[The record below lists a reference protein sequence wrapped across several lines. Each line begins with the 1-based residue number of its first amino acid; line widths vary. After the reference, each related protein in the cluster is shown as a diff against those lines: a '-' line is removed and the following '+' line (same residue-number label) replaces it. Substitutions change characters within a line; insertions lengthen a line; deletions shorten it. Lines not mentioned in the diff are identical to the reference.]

1 MKILL
6 VLILLFSS
14 SCSRVIDG
22 MYNLGDK
29 MPTYDGNKCN
39 ASVHCFGENRKDY
52 GPKQQQEYQTYQPQE
67 QIYQP
72 PQQEHLPEYQ
82 QTPVSNQQ

>member
-29 MPTYDGNKCN
+29 MPTYDGNRCN

-52 GPKQQQEYQTYQPQE
+52 GSKQQQEYQAYQPQE

-72 PQQEHLPEYQ
+72 QQQEYLPKYQ